1 MGHQGINKRSDSEM
15 NEKIRKVAVVGT
27 GTLGT
32 QISILSAHFG
42 YIVSTYDTSPE
53 SFKNG
58 LKNLKNIM
66 EILKKKTLF
75 SIEDI
80 EEAAT
85 SVFHC
90 RELEEAVRDAD
101 VVIESVPENLELK
114 REVFKQLDSLAPSR
128 ALLATNSSSLPISR
142 IEDVTMKP
150 DRCLNIHF
158 YSPVTETN
166 MADIMGGTR
175 TSAET
180 IETASSWVRSLG
192 YVPLIVKKETLG
204 FCFNRIWR
212 AVKRE
217 ALHMWAGGF
226 VDFRD
231 IDRGWMIAYG
241 TPQGPFGM
249 MDRVGLD
256 VVYDIEMVYYNE
268 SKDPRDYPPEALRAM
283 VDRKELGIKT
293 NKGFYRYPD
302 PEYTRPDFLQAEVKE

>member
-1 MGHQGINKRSDSEM
+1 M

-42 YIVSTYDTSPE
+42 YIVSTFDTSPE

-80 EEAAT
+80 EEAAS
-85 SVFHC
+85 SVLHC

-114 REVFKQLDSLAPSR
+114 REIFKQLDSLAPSR

-166 MADIMGGTR
+166 MADIMGGTK
-175 TSAET
+175 TSVET

>member
-1 MGHQGINKRSDSEM
+1 M

-53 SFKNG
+53 SFKDG

-66 EILKKKTLF
+66 EIFKKKALF
-75 SIEDI
+75 SIKDI
-80 EEAAT
+80 EEAAS
-85 SVFHC
+85 SVLHC

-114 REVFKQLDSLAPSR
+114 REIFEKLDSLAPSR

-142 IEDVTMKP
+142 IEGVMRRP
-150 DRCLNIHF
+150 ERCLNIHF
-158 YSPVTETN
+158 YSPATGTN
-166 MADIMGGTR
+166 MADIMGGSK

-217 ALHMWAGGF
+217 ALHLWAGGF
-226 VDFRD
+226 VDFKD

-241 TPQGPFGM
+241 TPHGPFGM

-268 SKDPRDYPPEALRAM
+268 SKDPRDYPPEVLRAM

-302 PEYTRPDFLQAEVKE
+302 PEYLRPDFLQAQVTK

>member
-1 MGHQGINKRSDSEM
+1 M
-15 NEKIRKVAVVGT
+15 NEKIKKVAVVGT

-58 LKNLKNIM
+58 LKNLKSIM

-80 EEAAT
+80 EEAAS

-114 REVFKQLDSLAPSR
+114 REIFKKLDSLAPSR
-128 ALLATNSSSLPISR
+128 ALLATNSSSLPISK
-142 IEDVTMKP
+142 IEDVTRSP
-150 DRCLNIHF
+150 ERCLNIHF

-268 SKDPRDYPPEALRAM
+268 SKDPRDYPPEALRGM
-283 VDRKELGIKT
+283 VDRNELGIKT

-302 PEYTRPDFLQAEVKE
+302 PEYLRPDFLQAQVTE

>member
-1 MGHQGINKRSDSEM
+1 M
-15 NEKIRKVAVVGT
+15 NEKIKKVAVVGT

-58 LKNLKNIM
+58 LKNLKSIM

-85 SVFHC
+85 SVLHC
-90 RELEEAVRDAD
+90 RELEEAIRDAD
-101 VVIESVPENLELK
+101 VVIEAVPENLELK
-114 REVFKQLDSLAPSR
+114 REIFEKLDSLAPSR

-142 IEDVTMKP
+142 IEDVTMRP
-150 DRCLNIHF
+150 ERCLNIHF

-166 MADIMGGTR
+166 MADIMGGSK

-217 ALHMWAGGF
+217 ALHMWAG
-226 VDFRD
+226 
-231 IDRGWMIAYG
+231 
-241 TPQGPFGM
+241 M

-293 NKGFYRYPD
+293 DKGFYRYPN
-302 PEYTRPDFLQAEVKE
+302 PEYIRPEFLKA

>member
-1 MGHQGINKRSDSEM
+1 M
-15 NEKIRKVAVVGT
+15 NEKIKKVAVVGT

-85 SVFHC
+85 NVLHC

-114 REVFKQLDSLAPSR
+114 REIFKKLDSLAPSR

-142 IEDVTMKP
+142 IEDVTMRP
-150 DRCLNIHF
+150 ERCLNIHF

-241 TPQGPFGM
+241 TLQGPFGM

-268 SKDPRDYPPEALRAM
+268 SKDPRDYPPEALKAM

-293 NKGFYRYPD
+293 SKGFYRYPD
-302 PEYTRPDFLQAEVKE
+302 PEYLRPEFLKAEVKE

>member
-1 MGHQGINKRSDSEM
+1 M

-53 SFKNG
+53 SFRNG
-58 LKNLKNIM
+58 LKNFKNIM

-80 EEAAT
+80 EEAAS
-85 SVFHC
+85 SVLHC
-90 RELEEAVRDAD
+90 RDLEEAVRDAD

-114 REVFKQLDSLAPSR
+114 REIFRKLDSLAPSR

-142 IEDVTMKP
+142 IEDVTMRP
-150 DRCLNIHF
+150 ERCLNIHF

-293 NKGFYRYPD
+293 DKGFYRYPD
-302 PEYTRPDFLQAEVKE
+302 PEYLRPDFLQAKVKE